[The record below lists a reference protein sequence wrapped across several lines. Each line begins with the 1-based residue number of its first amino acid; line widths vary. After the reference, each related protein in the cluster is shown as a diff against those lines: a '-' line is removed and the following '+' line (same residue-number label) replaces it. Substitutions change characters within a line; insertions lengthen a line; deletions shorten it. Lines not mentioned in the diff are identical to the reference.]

1 MIKATE
7 LMTGDYVRVNRPGL
21 CIEEGTVVQI
31 LLVDSAES
39 IVNFNL
45 KGSAGCKPIDDYDD
59 DYVGCIWLNYLD
71 PIPLTEEILR
81 KNGWEYNDE
90 EAKFFPQTW
99 VGGGLMLQGTDD
111 GGYRIVVTSDYD
123 DEDTN
128 DTPFVLLYVHELQHA
143 LRLRRIEKEI
153 EL

>member
-1 MIKATE
+1 MKPTE
-7 LMTGDYVRVNRPGL
+7 LMVGDWVCYCKANAYITQVREIRSTSDG
-21 CIEEGTVVQI
+21 EEYYIRCLRDDRDHLKEKCPVDDFNTEI
-31 LLVDSAES
+31 LS
-39 IVNFNL
+39 
-45 KGSAGCKPIDDYDD
+45 
-59 DYVGCIWLNYLD
+59 

-90 EAKFFPQTW
+90 EEKFFPNTW
-99 VGGGLMLQGTDD
+99 VGGGLKLQGADD
-111 GGYRIVVTSDYD
+111 GGYRIVVTSGCD

-143 LRLRRIEKEI
+143 LRLRHIEKQI

>member
-1 MIKATE
+1 M
-7 LMTGDYVRVNRPGL
+7 
-21 CIEEGTVVQI
+21 QI
-31 LLVDSAES
+31 LSVDSADS
-39 IVNFNL
+39 LVNFNL
-45 KGSAGCKPIDDYDD
+45 KGSPVCKPVDDD
-59 DYVGCIWLNYLD
+59 DYEGGIWLNYLD
-71 PIPLTEEILR
+71 PIPLTEEILK

-99 VGGGLMLQGTDD
+99 VGGGLMLQERDEGFM
-111 GGYRIVVTSDYD
+111 IVVTSDYD

-153 EL
+153 EV

>member
-1 MIKATE
+1 MKATE
-7 LMTGDYVRVNRPGL
+7 LM
-21 CIEEGTVVQI
+21 
-31 LLVDSAES
+31 
-39 IVNFNL
+39 
-45 KGSAGCKPIDDYDD
+45 IDDWVYRPDCYDRVKEIRTEGIIGND
-59 DYVGCIWLNYLD
+59 PLRGIVSISEVE

-90 EAKFFPQTW
+90 DAKFFPQTW
-99 VGGGLMLQGTDD
+99 VGGGLKLQGADD

-128 DTPFVLLYVHELQHA
+128 STPFILLYVHELQHA

-153 EL
+153 KL